1 MVAADDIYLQLSL
14 CKRGQKAVQQ
24 FHRLLARH
32 RLIIYIPGYDDSIR
46 LLIIDDAQNL
56 FQYIFLILQHG
67 KFIYTLSY
75 VKIR

>member
-1 MVAADDIYLQLSL
+1 MVPADDIHLQLSL
-14 CKRGQKAVQQ
+14 CKRCQEAVQQ
-24 FHRLLARH
+24 LHRLFARH
-32 RLIIYIPGYDDSIR
+32 RLVVYIPGYDDAIR
-46 LLIIDDAQNL
+46 LLIINDAQNL